1 MTSATAHALLAA
13 SPRVAQALVTVFV
26 VATGVLLAR
35 ARRLPTAPD
44 GAPLG
49 GARERMLLGLVLAG
63 GLLTRVLW
71 WRSGL
76 TAPYWFSQTTPL
88 YVAKALGQ
96 GGLWAQWTRLLTT
109 YQVSWTHESATVM
122 PVAVLFQ
129 LAFGPSSHLPVLV
142 GAFYGVT
149 AVLLAW
155 VLGRTAHSPTF
166 GLLFASLVAVSPLQI
181 VWSRHGGLY
190 IASVTHVL
198 LVLLVSY
205 VAGKRRSALL
215 AMLGAVCV
223 WGSFYNYYAG
233 RAAIPLGFAALVAGM
248 QHGRASLGGAVR
260 VLVASFA
267 TLALI
272 YLWARSPG
280 IVAIVWPVYTGYA
293 GNRGERSLADLISK
307 NAGPIAV
314 ELPRTLARY
323 LLRERAGWETPPIW
337 FHWQPQSGGLCLAPV
352 ALLGLVGLAV
362 ALWQIRREWL
372 WLLLAGLGLAIP
384 VLGISSARRLLVL
397 DLGWCALAAHGLHA
411 ALCSRPARAAPRAAG
426 ALAAGL
432 LVALG
437 LWSFATVALLNAA
450 LEERHG
456 QPIPFGESGF
466 NEGLTCKRC
475 LYAGYQWQT
484 EIASN
489 RFVVLFEN
497 DIERENPTIPG
508 GLPLY
513 GELAA
518 LSAGRP
524 RNFLEFY
531 AVLTNFNHQPADYGA
546 FYDGTRTDF
555 ASYLHGRLDAA
566 QPPTVIWHFERP
578 TQWERWMIG
587 RLERAGGTVSTFATP
602 LSASPGVQVRTPWP
616 LSLEV
621 RALLDELAHPLR
633 AAGHCPGLKQVAT
646 YRPGFVPLHLSA
658 AGSTDGTGVPDWLAG
673 SWFKVGFRDW
683 TFDTDLPAGSSV
695 ERLDGGGT
703 RLHLL
708 LGHVGQYVAFDVPSR
723 AKLGPAP
730 AFAGRIGLDC
740 AVRVGAHWWAVDPTT
755 GDLRTTDPDGA
766 WLPKGSWTGAGTD
779 GQGQLVLASADQRL
793 GVYDLRQR
801 VEAKRFS
808 AEVSPSL
815 RVNTGECE
823 PVLVGDGWYG
833 TFNNL
838 TSVLTVYDTEGNELG
853 ARDLNRFL
861 QLGSNRITA
870 IAAQG
875 RHVAVGTGYDD
886 AVRTIEL
893 KLGAECTDG

>member
-49 GARERMLLGLVLAG
+49 GVRERVLLGLVLAG
-63 GLLTRVLW
+63 AVLTRVLW
-71 WRSGL
+71 WHTGL
-76 TAPYWFSQTTPL
+76 TAPYWFSETTPL

-96 GGLWAQWTRLLTT
+96 GGLWAQWTPLLTK
-109 YQVSWTHESATVM
+109 YQVAWTHESATVA

-129 LAFGPSSHLPVLV
+129 LAFGPSFHLPVLV
-142 GAFYGVT
+142 GAFYGVA

-155 VLGRTAHSPTF
+155 ALGRAAHSSTF
-166 GLLFASLVAVSPLQI
+166 GLVFASLVAASPLQI
-181 VWSRHGGLY
+181 VWSRHGGFY
-190 IASVTHVL
+190 IAGGTHVL
-198 LVLLVSY
+198 LVMLVSY

-215 AMLGAVCV
+215 ATFGAVCV
-223 WGSFYNYYAG
+223 WATFYNYFAA
-233 RAAIPLGFAALVAGM
+233 RAAIPLGLAALVAGM
-248 QHGRASLGGAVR
+248 QRARTSLGEAAR
-260 VLVASFA
+260 VLGASFA

-272 YLWARSPG
+272 YLWARPPG
-280 IVAIVWPVYTGYA
+280 IMAIVWPVYTGYA

-307 NAGPIAV
+307 NAGPVAV
-314 ELPRTLARY
+314 ELRRTLVRY
-323 LLRERAGWETPPIW
+323 LLRERAGWEPPSIW
-337 FHWQPQSGGLCLAPV
+337 FHWQAQSGGLCLAPV
-352 ALLGLVGLAV
+352 ALLGLVGLTV
-362 ALWQIRREWL
+362 ALWQIKREWL

-384 VLGISSARRLLVL
+384 VLGLSSARRLLVL

-531 AVLTNFNHQPADYGA
+531 AVMTNFNRQPPDYGA

-566 QPPTVIWHFERP
+566 RPQTVIWHFERP

-587 RLERAGGTVSTFATP
+587 RLERAGGTVSTFVTP
-602 LSASPGVQVRTPWP
+602 LSASPGVQVRTSWP
-616 LSLEV
+616 LSPEV
-621 RALLDELAHPLR
+621 RALLDDLARALR
-633 AAGHCPGLKQVAT
+633 ASGRCPGLKQVAT
-646 YRPGFVPLHLSA
+646 RRPGFVPLHLSA
-658 AGSTDGTGVPDWLAG
+658 GGSTDGAGVPDWLVG

-683 TFDTDLPAGSSV
+683 IFDTGLPSGSGV
-695 ERLDGGGT
+695 ERLDGGGA

-708 LGHVGQYVAFDVPSR
+708 LGQVGQAVAFDVPSQSR
-723 AKLGPAP
+723 LPP
-730 AFAGRIGLDC
+730 TLMFARRTGLDC
-740 AVRVGAHWWAVDPTT
+740 AVRVGPHWWAVDPTT
-755 GDLRTTDPDGA
+755 GDLLTTDPGGP
-766 WLPKGSWTGAGTD
+766 WMPRGSWTGAGTD
-779 GQGQLVLASADQRL
+779 GHGRLVLASADQWL
-793 GVYDLRQR
+793 GVYDLEQR
-801 VEAKRFS
+801 VEVKRFS
-808 AEVSPSL
+808 AEVWPSL
-815 RVNTGECE
+815 RVNTGECA

-833 TFNNL
+833 TFNHL
-838 TSVLTVYDTEGNELG
+838 TSVLTVYDAEGNELG
-853 ARDLNRFL
+853 TRDLQRFL
-861 QLGSNRITA
+861 QLGSNRISA

-875 RHVAVGTGYDD
+875 RHVAVGSFYDD
-886 AVRTIEL
+886 AVRTFEV
-893 KLGAECTDG
+893 KVGAACTDG

>member
-1 MTSATAHALLAA
+1 MTSAPAHALLAA
-13 SPRVAQALVTVFV
+13 SPRAAQALVTVFV
-26 VATGVLLAR
+26 VAVGMLLVR
-35 ARRLPTAPD
+35 ARRLPA
-44 GAPLG
+44 APLG
-49 GARERMLLGLVLAG
+49 GVRERVLLALVLTG
-63 GLLTRVLW
+63 GVLTRVLW

-76 TAPYWFSQTTPL
+76 TVPYWFSQTTPL

-587 RLERAGGTVSTFATP
+587 RLERAGGTVSTFVTP
-602 LSASPGVQVRTPWP
+602 LSASPGVQVRTSWP
-616 LSLEV
+616 LSPEV
-621 RALLDELAHPLR
+621 RALLDDLARALR
-633 AAGHCPGLKQVAT
+633 ASGRCPGLKQVAT
-646 YRPGFVPLHLSA
+646 RRPGFVPLHLSA
-658 AGSTDGTGVPDWLAG
+658 GGSTDGAGVPDWLVG

-683 TFDTDLPAGSSV
+683 IFDTGLPSGSGV
-695 ERLDGGGT
+695 ERLDGGGA

-708 LGHVGQYVAFDVPSR
+708 LGQVGQAVAFDVPSQAR
-723 AKLGPAP
+723 LAP
-730 AFAGRIGLDC
+730 TLTFARRTGLDC
-740 AVRVGAHWWAVDPTT
+740 AVRVGGQWWAVDPTT

-886 AVRTIEL
+886 AVRTIEV